1 MSDFEIISLVIG
13 IIGLVLTAIV
23 VGIRQKTTAT
33 SASISFVAVEISNLI

>member
-23 VGIRQKTTAT
+23 VGINIKNNRH
-33 SASISFVAVEISNLI
+33 